1 MKPCISLVL
10 ALCTAL
16 VSAAAPAK
24 TVETAQVPHT
34 AAAKA
39 AAGLISRAE
48 HAIVGYVAAC
58 VSNAAQDLNGVMT
71 EDARIEFAL
80 DEPGTYLSIDASS
93 WAAGCAANVRSGDS
107 PRMSNLWI
115 FPTLDADV
123 VFVQYD
129 VPAPAGAVLERQLVL
144 LEMRG
149 ERIARMV
156 NFTSASTASVT
167 RAASA
172 SLAR

>member
-1 MKPCISLVL
+1 MKTCKSLATTVL
-10 ALCTAL
+10 ALAF
-16 VSAAAPAK
+16 AAGAANAS
-24 TVETAQVPHT
+24 EMAQVPQT

-39 AAGLISRAE
+39 AAGVILKAERA
-48 HAIVGYVAAC
+48 IIGYVSAC
-58 VSNAAQDLNGVMT
+58 ASNDAHDLKGVLT
-71 EDARIEFAL
+71 EDARIEFAT